1 MSLSQHLQV
10 LGAAVQPEE
19 LQHGEVAPPRVEL
32 CPRLRSTYSPR
43 LSWTDPEGPGGARAG
58 GTPAWARVWDYGPT
72 AEALGLSL
80 APNSNRPS
88 RYGLS
93 GLPAAG
99 RRQVWRALALLE
111 EMRPL
116 LSFWTVSLPT
126 AALLDL
132 NERDTWALFQDR
144 VRKLLA
150 RKLRGAGLPDLVV
163 GVVELQPRRSRAT
176 GIPCPHLHV
185 VFQGRKSRGAHWALS
200 PGDLDGVIAAGL
212 ATAGVALP
220 AGIDGEAFLKSA
232 GNVQQV
238 RKSVQA
244 YLSKYMTKG
253 GNDTAPH
260 VGGSAE
266 NLLPRQW
273 WFWTRALRSW
283 VLEHVFPLAFPFLCW
298 VHARRE
304 ELQELGLIRLRVL
317 DLPDPRAPLTY
328 EVNWLSTSHLAELVG
343 AWQDDQWD
351 ADWHRNFRLS
361 RWRHY
366 RSQTSLA
373 TSTALS
379 AWWSGACSAFSPA
392 PMGRR

>member
-10 LGAAVQPEE
+10 LGAALEADD

-43 LSWTDPEGPGGARAG
+43 LSWADPEGPGGARAG
-58 GTPAWARVWDYGPT
+58 GTPAWARVWDYGPP
-72 AEALGLSL
+72 AAALGLSL
-80 APNSNRPS
+80 APNSKRPA

-126 AALLDL
+126 AALNAL

-144 VRKLLA
+144 VRQELA
-150 RKLRGAGLPDLVV
+150 RKLRAAGLPDLVV

-185 VFQGRKSRGAHWALS
+185 VFQGRKSRGSHWALS
-200 PGDLDGVIAAGL
+200 PADLDGVISAAL

-232 GNVQQV
+232 GNVQPMAV
-238 RKSVQA
+238 
-244 YLSKYMTKG
+244 
-253 GNDTAPH
+253 
-260 VGGSAE
+260 
-266 NLLPRQW
+266 
-273 WFWTRALRSW
+273 
-283 VLEHVFPLAFPFLCW
+283 PFLCW
-298 VHARRE
+298 VHANRQ

-328 EVNWLSTSHLAELVG
+328 EVNWLSPNHLAEVVS
-343 AWQDDQWD
+343 AWQDDEWD
-351 ADWHRNFRLS
+351 AEWHRNYRLHQWQHS
-361 RWRHY
+361 RLHP
-366 RSQTSLA
+366 SPA
-373 TSTALS
+373 TSTPTKD
-379 AWWSGACSAFSPA
+379 CSHGRPCAFRA
-392 PMGRR
+392 AQTAQR

>member
-1 MSLSQHLQV
+1 MSLSKSLRA
-10 LGAAVQPEE
+10 LGEALEPREP
-19 LQHGEVAPPRVEL
+19 QHGEVEPPAVEL

-43 LSWTDPEGPGGARAG
+43 LSWSDPDGLAGAHRGGM
-58 GTPAWARVWDYGPT
+58 PEWARVWDPGPP
-72 AEALGLSL
+72 AAALGLSL
-80 APNSNRPS
+80 APNSNRPD
-88 RYGLS
+88 RYGLQ

-99 RRQVWRALALLE
+99 RKQVWRSLALME
-111 EMRPL
+111 EMRQL

-126 AALLDL
+126 AALIELNHLDSFP
-132 NERDTWALFQDR
+132 AFQDR

-150 RKLRGAGLPDLVV
+150 RKLRAAGLPDLVV
-163 GVVELQPRRSRAT
+163 GVIELQPRRSRAT
-176 GIPCPHLHV
+176 GMPCPHLHV
-185 VFQGRKSRGAHWALS
+185 VFQGRKSRGSHWALS
-200 PGDLDGVIAAGL
+200 PADLDGVILAAL
-212 ATAGVALP
+212 TTAGVTVP

-283 VLEHVFPLAFPFLCW
+283 VLEHVFPMAFPFLYW
-298 VHARRE
+298 VHANRE

-328 EVNWLSTSHLAELVG
+328 EVNWLSPNHLAEVVS
-343 AWQDDQWD
+343 AWQDDEWD
-351 ADWHRNFRLS
+351 AEWHRNYRLRQWQHS
-361 RWRHY
+361 RSHP
-366 RSQTSLA
+366 SLA
-373 TSTALS
+373 TSIPTS
-379 AWWSGACSAFSPA
+379 DCSHGRPCACRAA
-392 PMGRR
+392 QTVQK

>member
-10 LGAAVQPEE
+10 LGAAIEPDE

-43 LSWTDPEGPGGARAG
+43 LSWADPEGSSGGRAG
-58 GTPAWARVWDYGPT
+58 GTPAWARVWDYGPP
-72 AEALGLSL
+72 AAALGLSL
-80 APNSNRPS
+80 APNSKRPS

-126 AALLDL
+126 AALHAL

-144 VRKLLA
+144 VRQELA
-150 RKLRGAGLPDLVV
+150 RKLRAGGLPDLVV

-185 VFQGRKSRGAHWALS
+185 VFQGRKSRGSHWALS
-200 PGDLDGVIAAGL
+200 PADLDGVISAAL

-273 WFWTRALRSW
+273 WFWTRTLRCW
-283 VLEHVFPLAFPFLCW
+283 VLEHVFPMAFPFLCW

-328 EVNWLSTSHLAELVG
+328 EVNWLSTNHLAEVIG

-351 ADWHRNFRLS
+351 ADWHRNYRLRTWQHS
-361 RWRHY
+361 RL
-366 RSQTSLA
+366 QTFPA
-373 TSTALS
+373 TSTRSS
-379 AWWSGACSAFSPA
+379 AWRSGLCSACSPA
-392 PMGRR
+392 PMGKR

>member
-283 VLEHVFPLAFPFLCW
+283 VLEHVFPVAFPFLCW

-328 EVNWLSTSHLAELVG
+328 EVNWLSTSHLAEVVG

-373 TSTALS
+373 TSTASS